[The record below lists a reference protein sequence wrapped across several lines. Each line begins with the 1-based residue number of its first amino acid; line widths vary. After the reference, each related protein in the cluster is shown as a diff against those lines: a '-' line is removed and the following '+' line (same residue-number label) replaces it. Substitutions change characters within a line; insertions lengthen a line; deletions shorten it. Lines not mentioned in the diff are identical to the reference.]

1 MSDFGD
7 GISRTSIPTFDP
19 ASLVLIGRDEGDES
33 SEGWDPRVKWEPQDW
48 MIDSIDLYGV
58 LTPVIIKK
66 MSDGRF
72 KVLDGRQRVI
82 NTRAVNDARI
92 KHGRDPIKIRCVV
105 VSDKDDIEI
114 GNVANGHRT
123 PDSPM
128 IVAWKMDRAMARRRL
143 GAEGRSACIPQ
154 VAKEFHVSIPT
165 VKNKLALLKC
175 SQAVMEAITD
185 LRISETVAKKLSV
198 LPCDEQDEALEK
210 ILGGKKKAKGSS
222 ANAGAEEAAGGR
234 GKKRQTQ
241 ARVLKRNVIEAE
253 LARLNKPGAHDS
265 IDRPQ
270 PSTIAEGMRAAL
282 GWVLGRKVDKD
293 YGLGVAE
300 NVSKRRKTRSF
311 WGKKESAKPAK
322 VTPKAKVAS
331 KPKPKPAE
339 KKVEEKRAKKAFRDA
354 VNGPAPVNPKADS
367 RPKKA
372 KKKRVLV
379 AEKTEKAAKLQR
391 AVAAVRKAGSV
402 VDTGKPDPLQDDGMV
417 EDVNDDGDIPGTGEP

>member
-1 MSDFGD
+1 MADFGD
-7 GISRTSIPTFDP
+7 GISKTSIPTFDP

-48 MIDSIDLYGV
+48 MIESIDLYGV

-82 NTRAVNDARI
+82 NTRAVNDARV
-92 KHGRDPIKIRCVV
+92 KRGSDPIKIRCVV

-128 IVAWKMDRAMARRRL
+128 IVAWKMDRAMLRRSL
-143 GAEGRSACIPQ
+143 GAEDRSACIPQ

-222 ANAGAEEAAGGR
+222 ANAEADEAAGGR
-234 GKKRQTQ
+234 GKKRKTQ

-253 LARLNKPGAHDS
+253 LARLNKPGAQDS

-270 PSTIAEGMRAAL
+270 PSTIAEGMRVAL
-282 GWVLGRKVDKD
+282 GWVLGRKIDKD
-293 YGLGVAE
+293 YGLGVSE
-300 NVSKRRKTRSF
+300 NVSKKKTKPA
-311 WGKKESAKPAK
+311 KKDKPAKKAKPAK
-322 VTPKAKVAS
+322 
-331 KPKPKPAE
+331 KPAKKKE
-339 KKVEEKRAKKAFRDA
+339 SKALGKKVEKERAKAIRDKAFRAA
-354 VNGPAPVNPKADS
+354 VNGPVPAKPKADP
-367 RPKKA
+367 RPKK
-372 KKKRVLV
+372 KRLL
-379 AEKTEKAAKLQR
+379 TEKAA
-391 AVAAVRKAGSV
+391 SV
-402 VDTGKPDPLQDDGMV
+402 VDLSRPDPLQDDGMV
-417 EDVNDDGDIPGTGEP
+417 EDTKESAS